1 MFGLLMI
8 FGQLWAEPWDGN
20 NSSFLQGLTTGPYHI
35 ELTGGSLLPVP
46 WSIAAEIQ
54 TRAAIALV
62 DAPQRA
68 RCGHDQT
75 ACVGPDEALPFAALL
90 LPQTVEGIGGAHDNF
105 HRPAAAIL
113 AHDGLEAQGEISGEK
128 GFDGWRGFSVPG
140 LFDAMGSLAPYHH
153 DSDERPGQHRVPQP
167 TPRLHRGPGFA
178 RMRCPARRS
187 AGQGCGRT
195 DQSAFFVRGAPR
207 RFGAGRGGGS

>member
-1 MFGLLMI
+1 MCGLLMI
-8 FGQLWAEPWDGN
+8 FGQLWAEPWYGN

-54 TRAAIALV
+54 TRAAIDLV
-62 DAPQRA
+62 DEPQRA
-68 RCGHDQT
+68 SCGHDQT
-75 ACVGPDEALPFAALL
+75 ECVGPDEALPFAALIW
-90 LPQTVEGIGGAHDNF
+90 PQTVEGIGVANFNF

-113 AHDGLEAQGEISGEK
+113 AQDGLDAQGEISGEK

-153 DSDERPGQHRVPQP
+153 DSDELPGQHRVPQP
-167 TPRLHRGPGFA
+167 TPRLHLGPGFA
-178 RMRCPARRS
+178 RMRCPARRR
-187 AGQGCGRT
+187 AGQGFGRT
-195 DQSAFFVRGAPR
+195 DQSAFLRGAPR
-207 RFGAGRGGGS
+207 RFGAGMGGGS